1 MQTLI
6 QGDDILDL
14 IPQRPPIVMIDKFY
28 GIKDNISYSGL
39 TIDEK
44 NILFDNDH
52 FSEAGLIEH
61 IAQSAAA
68 RIGYLCH
75 QQQISVPIGFIGSVD
90 KMKFYE
96 LPSVGDELETEIT
109 VMQEVD
115 VITLISA
122 IVKVKENIIAE
133 CRMKIFINK

>member
-6 QGDDILDL
+6 QGDNILDL
-14 IPQRPPIVMIDKFY
+14 IPQRSPIVMIDKFY
-28 GIKDNISYSGL
+28 GIENNISYSGL
-39 TIDEK
+39 TIDK
-44 NILFDNDH
+44 NNIFFDNDH

-68 RIGYLCH
+68 RIGYLCQ
-75 QQQISVPIGFIGSVD
+75 QQQIPVPIGFIGSVD
-90 KMKFYE
+90 KMKFHSF
-96 LPSVGDELETEIT
+96 PSAGDELKSEIT

-115 VITLISA
+115 IITLISA
-122 IVKVKENIIAE
+122 IVKVRENVIAE